1 MCANLGPAGPNF
13 DETISTLRYAD
24 RAKQIKVSRACWCCA
39 HARQRSPFVH
49 ELIFSSAC
57 VGLRHQNKPVI
68 NEDPKDTMLREMQD
82 EISRLKA
89 MLEAR
94 KNGGVGMS
102 PPGGLSYDSL
112 GQPHSNEGE
121 HVMGMEAITADG
133 VIEEIVEK
141 EVIEDTGI
149 KPEHLEEIKR
159 LGKEEHDKILEE
171 YRAQN
176 KNEEEARA
184 LAEEATIEYEKELTR
199 KAEILAKEN
208 AQLEGM
214 AKALAEKEN
223 QLQKG
228 GSALDAAQKKKAQL
242 ARTEAELQARRL
254 EQEKH
259 FNAMKEAEEARVMM
273 VEQFS
278 SAGEELR
285 SKTQKLKALWGM
297 YQEKKATLIE
307 VQDEFDLERNDLLD
321 TIRSLDRQIKLK
333 NLILDEF
340 IPQGAGALI
349 ESQAMHDA
357 VNDCWVM
364 PGQLQRAAGGS
375 EREAS
380 AHVRRQPARLQRA
393 LSADSRSLLRCLFLF
408 CLCCVCSQAW
418 SMLVTTSSAA
428 RCSSVVGPASTV
440 APHQPC
446 TPHRSAVSSAA
457 AK

>member
-1 MCANLGPAGPNF
+1 M
-13 DETISTLRYAD
+13 
-24 RAKQIKVSRACWCCA
+24 
-39 HARQRSPFVH
+39 
-49 ELIFSSAC
+49 
-57 VGLRHQNKPVI
+57 I

-94 KNGGVGMS
+94 KNGGAGML
-102 PPGGLSYDSL
+102 PGGPSYDSL

-121 HVMGMEAITADG
+121 HVMGMDAINADG

-278 SAGEELR
+278 NAGEELR

-349 ESQAMHDA
+349 ESQAIHDA

-364 PGQLQRAAGGS
+364 PGQGQK
-375 EREAS
+375 
-380 AHVRRQPARLQRA
+380 RR
-393 LSADSRSLLRCLFLF
+393 
-408 CLCCVCSQAW
+408 
-418 SMLVTTSSAA
+418 
-428 RCSSVVGPASTV
+428 PASD
-440 APHQPC
+440 
-446 TPHRSAVSSAA
+446 S
-457 AK
+457 